1 MENSEFKTFTKV
13 FAQVA
18 ASSFGACE
26 SFCKE
31 IEACE
36 DENKFRATIRNWG
49 EEIAT
54 EVCPDIKHD
63 LEEEVEDLER
73 LTDHLESELEDIKE
87 RYGLSDSS
95 SLHFAMKM
103 ETFLK
108 NHERFDPWEFEKIM
122 EGK

>member
-31 IEACE
+31 IQACD
-36 DENKFRATIRNWG
+36 DEKAFRSTIRKWG

-54 EVCPDIKHD
+54 NVCPDIKHD

-87 RYGLSDSS
+87 IYGLGDSS
-95 SLHFAMKM
+95 SIHFAMKM